1 MVCSGSG
8 CVWEVSAV
16 VSSKVEVPK
25 TDICLLC
32 VQPIAW
38 CCILGMEQKLPLAFR
53 CAWLGGS
60 GAHNAVHVLQML
72 KGPILTLF
80 KAGEV
85 GTVLVNQYPSLLQL
99 PLGFSMDHGQKHL
112 EVSWVVVWSCSH

>member
-25 TDICLLC
+25 TDVCLLR

-38 CCILGMEQKLPLAFR
+38 CSILGMEQRLPLAFR

-60 GAHNAVHVLQML
+60 GAHNAVHVLPML
-72 KGPILTLF
+72 TGPNPHAVQSRGGRDS
-80 KAGEV
+80 AGESV
-85 GTVLVNQYPSLLQL
+85 SITVPATAW
-99 PLGFSMDHGQKHL
+99 F
-112 EVSWVVVWSCSH
+112 